1 MPGTVELYVKG
12 LASGKND
19 REKIV
24 KIEIWSDYGCPFCY
38 IGERKLAL
46 ALEQTGM
53 TADVEIVFNSF
64 ELDPNAK
71 KSVDENIN
79 QLLAKK
85 YGMSMDQA
93 IAANNNI
100 INVAKEVDLVFNFDK
115 LQSTNTF
122 DAHRL
127 SHYAKDQGKQKTY
140 TEAVMKSYFTNSLNI
155 SDFEVL
161 TSIAVEVGLD
171 RVEALRILESSA
183 FAEAVRQDEA
193 NAYSR
198 QINGVPYFLFNGKE
212 TINGAQTIDTFV
224 AMIEGLK

>member
-1 MPGTVELYVKG
+1 MKV
-12 LASGKND
+12 
-19 REKIV
+19 
-24 KIEIWSDYGCPFCY
+24 EIWSDYGCPFCY

-53 TADVEIVFNSF
+53 TEDVEIVFNSF

-93 IAANNNI
+93 IAANNNM
-100 INVAKEVDLVFNFDK
+100 INAAKEVDLVFNFDK
-115 LQSTNTF
+115 LQPTNTF

-127 SHYAKDQGKQKTY
+127 SHYAKDQGKQKAY
-140 TEAVMKSYFTNSLNI
+140 TEAVMKSYFTDSLNI
-155 SDFEVL
+155 SDFDVL

-171 RVEALRILESSA
+171 RAEALLILESSS
-183 FAEAVRQDEA
+183 FAEEVRQDES
-193 NAYSR
+193 NAHAR
-198 QINGVPYFLFNGKE
+198 RINGVPYFLFNGKE
-212 TINGAQTIDTFV
+212 TINGAQSVDTFV
-224 AMIEGLK
+224 AVIEGLK